1 MKKLTLFILFVFA
14 ISACSKAPTE
24 SKESQNKRAE
34 MRHKIFIEC
43 MELAAKN
50 SRQGDDDV
58 SDLVKACENSSYY
71 IVNSYDFTDE
81 TIKKVGQ

>member
-24 SKESQNKRAE
+24 SRESQNKRAE

-50 SRQGDDDV
+50 GRQGDDDV
-58 SDLVKACENSSYY
+58 SDLVTACQASSYY
-71 IVNSYDFTDE
+71 LVNSYDFTE
-81 TIKKVGQ
+81 EITQKGK

>member
-1 MKKLTLFILFVFA
+1 MKKLVLLLLITST
-14 ISACSKAPTE
+14 ISACSKSPAE

-58 SDLVKACENSSYY
+58 SDLVKACETSSYY
-71 IVNSYDFTDE
+71 IVNSYDFTE
-81 TIKKVGQ
+81 EITQKGK